1 MSSIEYYKVG
11 DLIKWCDDGD
21 IGIVVGLDKLTTTI
35 FFFRDRTKV
44 VFYIKLISD
53 PIMEI
58 LCRAR

>member
-1 MSSIEYYKVG
+1 MNRDEYYRVG

-21 IGIVVGLDKLTTTI
+21 IGIVVGLDELTTTI

-53 PIMEI
+53 Y
-58 LCRAR
+58 L

>member
-1 MSSIEYYKVG
+1 MNSDKHYRVG

-21 IGIVVGLDKLTTTI
+21 IGIVVGLDKTTTTI

-44 VFYIKLISD
+44 SFYIKEISD
-53 PIMEI
+53 PLMEI